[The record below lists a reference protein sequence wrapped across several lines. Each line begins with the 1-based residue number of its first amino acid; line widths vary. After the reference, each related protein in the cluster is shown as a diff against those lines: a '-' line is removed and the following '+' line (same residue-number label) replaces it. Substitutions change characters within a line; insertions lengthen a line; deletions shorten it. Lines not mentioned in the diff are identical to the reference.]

1 MMIQRSEL
9 VKKYLIYHLFII
21 FIGFVMQFGAFFF
34 GAKSR
39 VFMVSNDLKY
49 GFEALENVKDEFLLA
64 TLVYFPFVP
73 IYQFIYFF
81 YEEYKNNKEKK
92 TKNSNN

>member
-1 MMIQRSEL
+1 MIQRLEL

-21 FIGFVMQFGAFFF
+21 FVGFVMQFGAFSF
-34 GAKSR
+34 GSKLKI
-39 VFMVSNDLKY
+39 FIGSNDLKY

-64 TLVYFPFVP
+64 TMVYFPFVP

-81 YEEYKNNKEKK
+81 YEEYKMNKEKK
-92 TKNSNN
+92 IKNSNNK